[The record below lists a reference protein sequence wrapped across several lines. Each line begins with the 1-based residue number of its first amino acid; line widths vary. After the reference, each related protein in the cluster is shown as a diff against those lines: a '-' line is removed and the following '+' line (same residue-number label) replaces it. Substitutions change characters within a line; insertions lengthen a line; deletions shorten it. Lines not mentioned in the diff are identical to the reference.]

1 MLTKNEGDKF
11 YYLHRHIE
19 GEQVFLAVVGLKLE
33 KRRDVNNQIQVNTI
47 FWFSTFGYIFIY
59 EH

>member
-33 KRRDVNNQIQVNTI
+33 KRRHVNNQIQVNKK
-47 FWFSTFGYIFIY
+47 FVF
-59 EH
+59 